1 MMLGLSHVAGL
12 QIEQRKIRMHER
24 FVRIQMFRQVAFGN
38 CPGKITLAKQ
48 RHAKRQSGLETGLVG
63 SQHGLQLCDCPGKF
77 RPAEIKDGVIELPL
91 KIHVVPRYCTRPA
104 GRKRLILPASEIISI
119 NHRLLRF

>member
-1 MMLGLSHVAGL
+1 MLGLGHVAGF
-12 QIEQRKIRMHER
+12 QIAQRKIRMHER
-24 FVRIQMFRQVAFGN
+24 FARIQLFRQVAFGN
-38 CPGKITLAKQ
+38 GPGKIPLAKQ
-48 RHAKRQSGLETGLVG
+48 RHAKRQSGLETGRVG

-77 RPAEIKDGVIELPL
+77 RPAEITDGVIELPL

-119 NHRLLRF
+119 NHRLSRF